1 MKDLLLY
8 KVSILFKPTC
18 ENKLA
23 FLFKIYSKYA
33 TKSIEIRYF
42 CSKFKNKSHYFNT
55 FFKMSST
62 PLYEKEVSIQV
73 ERRRA
78 GVELIK
84 IISDLWYDKSIE
96 LVLFRNQ
103 LIDKNVN
110 EIINLHEYAGEF
122 VGKAIS
128 IFDSV
133 AIAKVIFELDLPPSK
148 LDIGKLSYEFRLEN
162 ENYPDARHF
171 VLEKLKNAKNFEEIQ
186 PKDVVLYGFGR
197 IGRLLARE
205 LMSKSGKGNQLRL
218 RAIVTRDKNDASSL
232 EKRASLLRY
241 DSIHGD
247 FQGSVIA
254 DFENKALI
262 INGTTVHVIT
272 ANAPEDIDYT
282 QYGIEKA
289 LIIDNTGAFTNKEAL
304 SRHLT
309 SKGTEKVLLTAPG
322 KGIPNIVHGVNQNE
336 YNPDEI
342 AIFSAASCT
351 TNAITPILKAIEETL
366 GVVKGHLETIH
377 AYTNDQN
384 LVDNMHQ
391 KYRRG
396 RAAALNMVI
405 TETGAGAAVAK
416 ALPSLEG
423 KLTSNA
429 IRVPVPN
436 GSLVVLNL
444 EVLKKT
450 SIDGINAIMKKYALE
465 GELVEQIKYSLNNE
479 LVSSDIVGTSA
490 PAIYD
495 SNATIVSNDGQNI
508 VLYIWYDNE
517 FGYSHQVIRL
527 AKYIAKVRRFTYY

>member
-1 MKDLLLY
+1 M
-8 KVSILFKPTC
+8 
-18 ENKLA
+18 
-23 FLFKIYSKYA
+23 A
-33 TKSIEIRYF
+33 T
-42 CSKFKNKSHYFNT
+42 T
-55 FFKMSST
+55 T
-62 PLYEKEVSIQV
+62 QYEKEVSFQAD
-73 ERRRA
+73 RRRA
-78 GVELIK
+78 GVKLIK

-96 LVLFRNQ
+96 MVLFRNQ
-103 LIDKNVN
+103 LIDRNVSD
-110 EIINLHEYAGEF
+110 IINLHGYAAKF
-122 VGKAIS
+122 VGKPIS

-133 AIAKVIFELDLPPSK
+133 NIATAILELDLPPAK
-148 LDIGKLSYEFRLEN
+148 LDIGKLAYEYALE
-162 ENYPDARHF
+162 EDKYQDVKYF
-171 VLEKLKNAKNFEEIQ
+171 VIDKLKNAKNCHEIH

-205 LMSKSGKGNQLRL
+205 LMSKTGKGSQLRL
-218 RAIVTRDKNDASSL
+218 RAIVTRDKNDATTL

-247 FQGSVIA
+247 FEGSVTA
-254 DFENKALI
+254 DVKNNALI
-262 INGTTVHVIT
+262 INGTTVHIIT
-272 ANAPEDIDYT
+272 ASAPEDIDYT
-282 QYGIEKA
+282 LYGIDKA
-289 LIIDNTGAFTNKEAL
+289 LVIDNTGAFTTHEAL
-304 SRHLT
+304 SRHLA
-309 SKGTEKVLLTAPG
+309 SKGTDKVLLTAPG
-322 KGIPNIVHGVNQNE
+322 KGVPNIVHGVNQNE

-342 AIFSAASCT
+342 DIFSAASCT
-351 TNAITPILKAIEETL
+351 TNAITPVLKAVEDTL
-366 GVVKGHLETIH
+366 GVVRGHLETIH

-384 LVDNMHQ
+384 LVDNMHK

-405 TETGAGAAVAK
+405 TETGAGSAVAK

-444 EVLKKT
+444 EVSKT
-450 SIDGINAIMKKYALE
+450 TSVEEINAIMKKYALE

-479 LVSSDIVGTSA
+479 LVSSDIVGTPQ

-495 SNATIVSNDGQNI
+495 SNATIVSKDGKNI

-517 FGYSHQVIRL
+517 YGYSHQVIRL